1 MLRRSFLALAAAA
14 ASSLPRAGGAQNWPN
29 KPIRL
34 VVPFPPGSASDTLAR
49 ALSAPLS
56 ASLGQPVVVENRAG
70 AGGTIGTDAVAKS
83 APDGHTLLMAT
94 AAHTIAA
101 ATYASLPFDA
111 RRDFAPV
118 SRLVATPLLLVVH
131 PSVPANSVQELA
143 ALAKAKPGELAFAS
157 SGVGTS
163 HQLAAELFKAAAG
176 VEIAHVPYRGS
187 APAQLDLTAGR
198 VALMFDNIVAMLGQV
213 RAGRVRALA
222 VTSAERSPALPDVPT
237 MAEAGFPDFRVD
249 AWFGLMAPAGTPPA
263 VVDRL
268 ADDAGA
274 AIRRPEVSGP
284 LVAEGAAVV
293 GDRPADFARFL
304 DADFR
309 RWDALAKAR
318 GIRVAE

>member
-1 MLRRSFLALAAAA
+1 MLRRTLLALSAAVAAAPL
-14 ASSLPRAGGAQNWPN
+14 SRADAQGWPN

-34 VVPFPPGSASDTLAR
+34 VVPFPPGSASDTLSR
-49 ALSAPLS
+49 ALAAPLS
-56 ASLGQPVVVENRAG
+56 ASFGQSVVVENRAG

-94 AAHTIAA
+94 AAHTITA
-101 ATYASLPFDA
+101 ATYAALPFDA

-118 SRLVATPLLLVVH
+118 TRLVATPLLLVVH
-131 PSVPANSVQELA
+131 PSVPANSAAELV
-143 ALAKAKPGELAFAS
+143 ALAKARPGELAFAS

-163 HQLAAELFKAAAG
+163 HQLAAELLKAAAS
-176 VEIAHVPYRGS
+176 VEITHVPYRGS

-213 RAGRVRALA
+213 RSGRVRALA

-237 MAEAGFPDFRVD
+237 MAEAGFPDFKVD
-249 AWFGLMAPAGTPPA
+249 AWFGLMAPAGTPSA
-263 VVDRL
+263 VADRV
-268 ADDAGA
+268 ADEAVS
-274 AIRRPEVSGP
+274 AIRRPEVSGA
-284 LVAEGAAVV
+284 LVADGAVVV

-304 DADFR
+304 DVDFG